1 MQRMLDVGTQ
11 RQRMAGRG
19 GPAPRQGHAV
29 RHARP
34 WTAAARWRATPLAL
48 LLSIGVA
55 SAQTNPPPATQPA
68 VGTRAINIQLLPDPT
83 ASDERASRTFTARF
97 TPAALQSLITRR
109 FDLLPLPFSLDDER
123 QAYLTALDRIGM
135 EGVVE
140 QMARYL
146 EKAFAGQFSR
156 RRDLIQVPVPA
167 ERQAEVRPPAGSTSP
182 YRGPRHETIGFL
194 VHDVTERDY
203 LTIAVRV
210 MNLARQLLESGHPR
224 YDRTHRQYYP
234 LLAAG
239 EVAALEQTH
248 KAAQRA
254 GQEREAVRRRI
265 GAALGLS
272 YDEQT
277 KTFSGTPQWARESRR
292 FTYIV
297 NESGVF
303 IARIKTLV
311 DQHNRELEQAGF
323 ALPRRT
329 DRPGIHHDPDL
340 GEVDIVL
347 PAPMMETFLTEVDE
361 TERRMAD
368 DDVISIEAVRLTD
381 SEIINGAIA
390 SRLNAQVRGVH
401 DVVRQGNRPLVR
413 EFTLNSLLAV
423 ANNRLGIA
431 NLRGVATGAIPAG
444 AGALALPSI
453 TFPTL
458 GPERTFT
465 NVSSD
470 FSVGADDIFFDGRE
484 QSYGFSYIGP
494 DGLEHTLS
502 LDIVDSL
509 REFWDRIERN
519 LIVHKIRKQAVPV
532 EYTVPVGPTGGSV
545 SGIAAL
551 IAQRDQVIVV
561 ASGTGA
567 LSTIEA
573 KAGTWL
579 IIQDFDIAAQPGAST
594 TLSEDE
600 RRDVDHRVLMT
611 MYLRDPQTVNLPDPD
626 TVDLPEATAMRLG
639 ELRDKEP
646 QAKHAIVQARTS
658 DDLQVL
664 LESLHAVS
672 RDRPIRP
679 GLHVPTYQQVFER
692 RRAIALAHANTE
704 KRERNS
710 KITLS
715 FYSSQGDIISQ
726 GVTALGSSN
735 ELTSFQT
742 EVRPNVVTPISSFLT
757 KDSSGAKGSSP
768 LTGVAKGEQSSES
781 KNMTHLVIRVR
792 FPTVERER
800 LDSQEGRFVGYFD
813 LPLERHPHSDVD
825 LPFLSSSEHPL
836 KRLSKLRVGLMFAV
850 LQRNRVRKPFEL
862 INPNQLQGS
871 VTLAMWET
879 ATTRLL
885 MLRKIISDSVHADQA
900 LAAEYEQRF
909 EIEVRSLL
917 EYDEDFFNL
926 PNIAMRNTAQWNNR
940 DRILVALNNSTGKF
954 ALRRLVDMIDEL
966 GEHLVTQEYAVR
978 HLAMSHRSLWGR
990 HRIRPVTD
998 DELATLRRDVASH
1011 YLRLNETYGDQF
1023 LEAVSF
1029 ILGLGS
1035 YNVRTHKELLE
1046 SPFRGYRDVV
1056 VFDAHEGEIANPDVH
1071 RDALDLFTHLRNGG
1085 RKGKLGKPS
1094 MLCIEDMP
1102 PEYRRMVARGREI
1115 LRRDDW
1121 WQFFYPR

>member
-1 MQRMLDVGTQ
+1 
-11 RQRMAGRG
+11 MAGRG
-19 GPAPRQGHAV
+19 GPAPRQRRSV
-29 RHARP
+29 RKAC
-34 WTAAARWRATPLAL
+34 RWRGVPLAL

-68 VGTRAINIQLLPDPT
+68 VGARALNIQLLPGLT
-83 ASDERASRTFTARF
+83 APDERASHTFTARF
-97 TPAALQSLITRR
+97 TPEALQSLITLRT
-109 FDLLPLPFSLDDER
+109 DLLPLPFSLDDER
-123 QAYLTALDRIGM
+123 RAYLAALDRIGM

-140 QMARYL
+140 QMAPYL
-146 EKAFAGQFSR
+146 GKAFAGQFSQST
-156 RRDLIQVPVPA
+156 DLIQVPVPA
-167 ERQAEVRPPAGSTSP
+167 ERQAEVQPPTGSPSP
-182 YRGPRHETIGFL
+182 YRGPGHEIIGFL

-224 YDRTHRQYYP
+224 YDRTRPQYYQ

-239 EVAALEQTH
+239 EVAALEQTY

-254 GQEREAVRRRI
+254 SQAHEAVRGDI

-272 YDEQT
+272 YDPQT

-292 FTYIV
+292 FTYVV

-311 DQHNRELEQAGF
+311 DHYNRELEQAGF
-323 ALPRRT
+323 APPQPT

-340 GEVDIVL
+340 GEVDILL
-347 PAPMMETFLTEVDE
+347 PAPRMEAFLAEVDE
-361 TERRMAD
+361 IERRMAD

-401 DVVRQGNRPLVR
+401 DVVRQGNRPVVR

-423 ANNRLGIA
+423 ANNRLGTRNI
-431 NLRGVATGAIPAG
+431 RGVETGAFPVG
-444 AGALALPSI
+444 AGALTLPGI
-453 TFPTL
+453 TLPAA

-465 NVSSD
+465 NIGSN

-484 QSYGFSYIGP
+484 QSYGLSYIGP

-532 EYTVPVGPTGGSV
+532 EYTVPVGPKSKSV

-551 IAQRDQVIVV
+551 IAQRDQQIVV
-561 ASGTGA
+561 ATGTGA
-567 LSTIEA
+567 LSTITA

-579 IIQDFDIAAQPGAST
+579 IIQDFNITALPGAST

-611 MYLRDPQTVNLPDPD
+611 MYLRDPQTVNLPDSD
-626 TVDLPEATAMRLG
+626 TIDLPEVTAIRLD
-639 ELRDKEP
+639 ELRDDEP
-646 QAKHAIVQARTS
+646 RAKHAIVQARTS
-658 DDLQVL
+658 DDLAVL
-664 LESLHAVS
+664 LESLHAAS

-679 GLHVPTYQQVFER
+679 GLNVPTYQQVFER
-692 RRAIALAHANTE
+692 RRAIALAHANTK

-726 GVTALGSSN
+726 GLTALGSSN

-742 EVRPNVVTPISSFLT
+742 ELRPNVVTPISSFLT
-757 KDSSGAKGSSP
+757 KQASGAKGSSP
-768 LTGVAKGEQSSES
+768 LTGVAKGEQSSEE

-800 LDSQEGRFVGYFD
+800 LDSQEGRFIGYFD
-813 LPLERHPHSDVD
+813 LPLGRHPHSDVD

-836 KRLSKLRVGLMFAV
+836 KRLSKLRLGLMFAV
-850 LQRNRVRKPFEL
+850 LQHDRVSKPFEL

-885 MLRKIISDSVHADQA
+885 MLRKIISDSVYANQA
-900 LAAEYEQRF
+900 LAAEYDQRF

-954 ALRRLVDMIDEL
+954 ALRRLVNMIDEL
-966 GEHLVTQEYAVR
+966 GEQLITQEYAVR
-978 HLAMSHRSLWGR
+978 HLAMSHRSVWRR
-990 HRIRPVTD
+990 HRIRPFTD
-998 DELATLRRDVASH
+998 DELKILRRDAANH

-1029 ILGLGS
+1029 LLGLGS
-1035 YNVRTHKELLE
+1035 YNVRKNKELLE

-1056 VFDAHEGEIANPDVH
+1056 VFDAHEGEIANPDLH
-1071 RDALDLFTHLRNGG
+1071 RDALDLFTLLRNGG

-1094 MLCIEDMP
+1094 QLCIEDMP
-1102 PEYRRMVARGREI
+1102 SEYRRMVTRGREI
-1115 LRRDDW
+1115 LHRDDW
-1121 WQFFYPR
+1121 WQFFYPK